1 MQRFSNQ
8 GYLETPFNKT
18 RYDTEKS
25 SSQRAVF
32 GYGDAVYRK
41 SHDGEPLRHKTN
53 FIRSGQLHGR
63 NLRVPDKLHRQRRGE
78 RGVGIPQ
85 S

>member
-1 MQRFSNQ
+1 M
-8 GYLETPFNKT
+8 ETPFNKT
-18 RYDTEKS
+18 RYDTKNT

-41 SHDGEPLRHKTN
+41 SHDGESVRHKTN
-53 FIRSGQLHGR
+53 FIRSGQLYR
-63 NLRVPDKLHRQRRGE
+63 SNLRVPDKLHRQRRGE
-78 RGVGIPQ
+78 RGVGLPQ